1 MASNSFPDL
10 FKKLPAVVILGFLL
24 WLIPGCKRNMIFE
37 EQFAFGENKWKSGN
51 FVRFS
56 FEVPDTVTPCNLY
69 LLVRNSTDYS
79 YANLYLFLHTIL
91 PDSSVAADTLDIPL
105 AAADG
110 KWLGQGIGKYRD
122 NKVLIRPAFRFP
134 RAGTYHM
141 EIEQAMREK
150 ELSGISAIGLSIET
164 NSK

>member
-1 MASNSFPDL
+1 MASNPFPYHL
-10 FKKLPAVVILGFLL
+10 HKLTAAFLAFIFLL
-24 WLIPGCKRNMIFE
+24 FTLGCSRNMIYDEQFSFE
-37 EQFAFGENKWKSGN
+37 ENEWKAGN

-69 LLVRNSTDYS
+69 LLVRNTTDYP

-91 PDSSVAADTLDIPL
+91 PDSSVAADTLDVPL
-105 AAADG
+105 AATDG
-110 KWLGQGIGKYRD
+110 KWLGKGIGKYRD
-122 NKVLIRPAFRFP
+122 NKILIRPAFRFP
-134 RAGTYHM
+134 KAGTYHM

-164 NSK
+164 YSK